1 MTLAT
6 RSTSRPTSRYRW
18 VPAAAGWTIGVI
30 ATLSLLASV
39 SPAVRWVIKIPRE
52 FVNDYIFNFPDT
64 SFAWAFVLA
73 LLAAALAA
81 RKSLAWWL
89 LVLYMVAASVWNIG
103 DLITGDVS
111 VMDDVGE
118 VIGLVF
124 HVAAIA
130 FLVLARKEFWAR
142 VRRGALF
149 KAAAVLV
156 AGMAVGILVGW
167 GLLTMFPGSLDHD
180 ERLPYAANRVV
191 VFAGVDADAF
201 SGHHPHVFV
210 NALLGL
216 FGALALMVAAVVL
229 FQSQRAENALTGED
243 ESAIRGLL
251 ELWGKNDSLGYFAT
265 RRDKSVVFAPNGRA
279 AITYRVEA
287 GVCLASGD
295 PVGDPRAW
303 PAAMAEW
310 LALCQEYGWAPGVMG
325 ASSAAAQ
332 AFREAGLNAIELGDE
347 AILYPDRYRL
357 SGPDMKPVRQAVT
370 RARRAGLTVRIR
382 RHRELST
389 EEMAEVTKR
398 ADRWRDTETERGFSM
413 ALGRLGDPAD
423 SDCLLVEAVRAAAD
437 GDGDGTSEGDV
448 VAMLSLVPWGT
459 NGASLDLMRRAPDS
473 PNGTIELMVSELA
486 LQSEGIGV
494 NRISLNFAMF
504 RSAFEEGAQLGAGPV
519 ARLWRALLV
528 FFSRWWQLET
538 LYRSNMKYQPEWVP
552 RFACYEDAR
561 LIPRVGVASVIAEG
575 FLVLP
580 FSRRGKQHTGQHS
593 AVPQTLV
600 ETGLLHE
607 DGSTPDVSG
616 LSVDGPEENRA
627 PRLPEQV
634 RVRMAKLKLLQDNG
648 IDAYPVGKPPSHT
661 VAQALESPDGTT
673 VSVSGRILRIRD
685 YGGVLFGQL
694 RDWSGEVQL
703 LLDNT
708 SLIEGDT
715 AGFTAAIDL
724 GDLVEVTGAMG
735 VSKNGTRSVLV
746 HSWRMIGKCL
756 RPLPDKWKG
765 LTDQEARVRTR
776 YVDLAINTEAR
787 DLIRARSHVL
797 HAIRET
803 LFAKD
808 FLEVETPIL
817 QQIHGG
823 ANARPFITHI
833 NAYDLALYLR
843 IAPEL
848 YLKRLCVGGVERV
861 FELGRAFRNEG
872 VDFSH
877 NPEFTLLEAYQAHA
891 DYNVW
896 IDGCREL
903 IQNAALAANGAHV
916 VMRPRENGSLEP
928 VDISGQWA
936 VKTVHGAVSEALG
949 EHVDTDTD
957 LATLRRFADAAHIPY
972 QTHWDPG
979 AVVLEMYEHL
989 VEDRTENPTFYK
1001 DFPTS
1006 VSPLTRPH
1014 RSLPGVAE
1022 RWDLVAWG
1030 VELGTAYSELTDP
1043 VEQRRRLQ
1051 EQSLLAAGG
1060 DPEAME
1066 LDEDFLQAMEYAM
1079 PPTGGLGMGVDRVVM
1094 LITGRSIRETLPF
1107 PLAKPR

>member
-1 MTLAT
+1 MTLTTAAKV
-6 RSTSRPTSRYRW
+6 RPTSSFRW
-18 VPAAAGWTIGVI
+18 VPATAGWVVGVI
-30 ATLSLLASV
+30 ATLSLLASI
-39 SPAVRWVIKIPRE
+39 SPLVRSTIRIPRE

-81 RKSLAWWL
+81 RKRIAWL
-89 LVLYMVAASVWNIG
+89 ILVLYMVAAAGWNIV
-103 DLITGDVS
+103 DLVEGGERWFEE
-111 VMDDVGE
+111 VGE
-118 VIGLVF
+118 LIGLAF
-124 HVAAIA
+124 HVAAIV
-130 FLVLARKEFWAR
+130 FLLSARKEFWAR
-142 VRRGALF
+142 VRRGALL
-149 KAAAVLV
+149 KAAGVLV
-156 AGMAVGILVGW
+156 AAMGVGTLIGW
-167 GLLTMFPGSLDHD
+167 ALLEFFPGTLARPD
-180 ERLPYAANRVV
+180 RFWYALNRVSA
-191 VFAGVDADAF
+191 FAGADADTF
-201 SGHHPHVFV
+201 TGHPHVFV

-216 FGALALMVAAVVL
+216 FGALALMAAAIVL
-229 FQSQRAENALTGED
+229 FQSQRADNALTGED

-251 ELWGKNDSLGYFAT
+251 ELYGKNDSLGYFAT
-265 RRDKSVVFAPNGRA
+265 RRDKAVVFAPNGRA
-279 AITYRVEA
+279 AITYRVEV

-295 PVGDPRAW
+295 PVGDEKSWPQAIEAW
-303 PAAMAEW
+303 
-310 LALCQEYGWAPGVMG
+310 LGLCQSYGWAPGVMG
-325 ASSAAAQ
+325 ASSTGAQ
-332 AFREAGLNAIELGDE
+332 AFRAAGLNALQLGDE
-347 AILYPDRYRL
+347 AILYPDSFRL
-357 SGPDMKPVRQAVT
+357 TGPDMRAVRQAVT
-370 RARRAGLTVRIR
+370 RARRAGGSVRIR
-382 RHRELST
+382 RHRDIAADEIAQVIT
-389 EEMAEVTKR
+389 R
-398 ADRWRDTETERGFSM
+398 ADAWRDTDDERGFSM

-423 SDCLLVEAVRAAAD
+423 GDCLLVEAVQND
-437 GDGDGTSEGDV
+437 QV

-459 NGASLDLMRRAPDS
+459 NGASLDLMRRSPQS
-473 PNGTIELMVSELA
+473 PNGTIELMVSELCM
-486 LQSEGIGV
+486 QSEDIGV
-494 NRISLNFAMF
+494 TRVSLNFAMF
-504 RSAFEEGAQLGAGPV
+504 RSAFEQGAQLGAGPV
-519 ARLWRALLV
+519 ARLWRWLLV

-538 LYRSNMKYQPEWVP
+538 LYRSNMKYQPDWVP

-561 LIPRVGVASVIAEG
+561 LVPRVGVASVIAEG

-580 FSRRGKQHTGQHS
+580 FSRRHEQPHTGHHI
-593 AVPQTLV
+593 AAPGTLV
-600 ETGLLHE
+600 ATGLLHS
-607 DGSTPDVSG
+607 DGTTPDVSG
-616 LSVDGPEENRA
+616 LAVDLPDDDQ

-634 RVRMAKLKLLQDNG
+634 RVRMAKLRALQDDG
-648 IDAYPVGKPPSHT
+648 VDAYPVGSPPSHT
-661 VAQALESPDGTT
+661 VTQALTAADGTKVT
-673 VSVSGRILRIRD
+673 VAGRVLRLRD
-685 YGGVLFGQL
+685 YGGVLFAQL
-694 RDWSGEVQL
+694 RDWSGEAQL
-703 LLDNT
+703 LLENSALSD
-708 SLIEGDT
+708 GGT
-715 AGFTAAIDL
+715 ADFTRAIDL
-724 GDLVEVTGAMG
+724 GDLIEVTGTVG
-735 VSKNGTRSVLV
+735 RSRSGAWSILV
-746 HSWRMIGKCL
+746 TNWRLIGKCL

-765 LTDQEARVRTR
+765 LTDQEARVRAR

-787 DLIRARSHVL
+787 DLIRARSGVL

-803 LFAKD
+803 LVGKG

-823 ANARPFITHI
+823 ANARPFLTHI
-833 NAYDLALYLR
+833 NAYDLDLYLR

-891 DYNVW
+891 DYHVW

-916 VMRPRENGSLEP
+916 FLRPREDGTLEP
-928 VDISGQWA
+928 VDISGRWT
-936 VKTVHGAVSEALG
+936 VKTVHDAVSEALG
-949 EHVDTDTD
+949 EHIDVGTE
-957 LATLRRFADAAHIPY
+957 LPALRRLCDKAGIPY
-972 QTHWDPG
+972 LTHWDTG

-989 VEDRTENPTFYK
+989 VEDRTTEPTFYK

-1014 RSLPGVAE
+1014 RSTPGLAE

-1051 EQSLLAAGG
+1051 EQSLLASGG